1 LGLIVIL
8 PASATKAGQTFPDL
22 ARKKE
27 EDACHRCKQARQGL
41 EQDTT
46 CIWVNIHIYSYVRLE

>member
-8 PASATKAGQTFPDL
+8 PSPPAKAGETFPDL
-22 ARKKE
+22 AGKKE
-27 EDACHRCKQARQGL
+27 EYACHRGKRARQSL

-46 CIWVNIHIYSYVRLE
+46 CIWVNIHLYSYV

>member
-8 PASATKAGQTFPDL
+8 PSPAAKAGQTFPDL
-22 ARKKE
+22 AREKE
-27 EDACHRCKQARQGL
+27 EDACHRGKRTRQSL

-46 CIWVNIHIYSYVRLE
+46 CIWVNIHMYSYV